1 MNAKHFSAVIGED
14 GLIRPPEG
22 TELEAGSVSVVL
34 LPDSDL
40 RQEFDELATSWKGE
54 TQFLS
59 SVTDIVMHPAYQR
72 IIGLGPDVIP
82 LILKD
87 LEDETRHWFW
97 ALWAITGENPVPPED
112 QGRIE
117 EMKRHWLRWGKENGW
132 RRNEH

>member
-14 GLIRPPEG
+14 GMIRPLKG
-22 TELEAGSVSVVL
+22 MELEAGDVSVVL
-34 LPDSDL
+34 LPDSAL
-40 RQEFDELATSWKGE
+40 REEFDELATTWKDE

-72 IIGLGPDVIP
+72 IIGLGPDVVP
-82 LILKD
+82 LILED

-112 QGRIE
+112 RGHVE
-117 EMKRHWLRWGKENGW
+117 EMKQHWLCWGRENGW
-132 RRNEH
+132 HHSEH